1 MLVKVETCNFFVQLK
16 EEKKSFN
23 AIKSS
28 LASSAMALHAAYI
41 VIRTI
46 TFQFYVYPITNASLL
61 ADFRPKEIV
70 HSILLMMS
78 VKSRFR
84 RFMLSLI
91 KWNEWNLLNDFPEKF
106 PFPKVAF
113 RGRRKNKTQCWVH
126 RNTVNARWSSHK
138 NPKGSNKLSHNIH
151 WKPAERY
158 FACPLL
164 IIIWVKCFI
173 HVLCWWLFNKKKH
186 THERWT

>member
-1 MLVKVETCNFFVQLK
+1 
-16 EEKKSFN
+16 
-23 AIKSS
+23 
-28 LASSAMALHAAYI
+28 
-41 VIRTI
+41 
-46 TFQFYVYPITNASLL
+46 
-61 ADFRPKEIV
+61 
-70 HSILLMMS
+70 MMS

-186 THERWT
+186 THTKDEHKLFPRNPWNVPGWNLSGSKKEKTLNSW